1 MEADLLTQLLV
12 EFRYMILAPAAL
24 LLGPTVS
31 LIAGVLL
38 KLEVISL
45 VPPAIALAV
54 GELGGDVL
62 WYWLGKKY
70 GESFIGR
77 YGRYVGITEHA
88 VQRVKILFAEHH
100 DIILFTS
107 KLTAGFGFAIP
118 VLFTAGLAHVPFRR
132 YMMLNIAGQFVWTAG
147 LLSIGYFL
155 GHIYLEVGSILGKM
169 TLFAL
174 LIIVLVSLVG
184 FGRYLAYGTT
194 ETRP

>member
-12 EFRYMILAPAAL
+12 EFRYLILAPAAL

-31 LIAGVLL
+31 LIAGILL

-45 VPPAIALAV
+45 VPTAIALAA

-107 KLTAGFGFAIP
+107 KLTAGFGLAIP
-118 VLFTAGLAHVPFRR
+118 VLFTAGLSRVPFGR
-132 YMMLNIAGQFVWTAG
+132 YMMLNVAGQFLWTMG

-155 GHIYLEVGSILGKM
+155 GHIYLEVGSVLEKM
-169 TLFAL
+169 ALFGLAA
-174 LIIVLVSLVG
+174 IVLASIIG
-184 FGRYLAYGTT
+184 FGRYLRRTT
-194 ETRP
+194 EQ